1 MRKYF
6 ATLAVT
12 VAVAA
17 AAGLVT
23 APLEAARPS
32 GEERLAKLIE
42 GRVAGEARNCIFT
55 PGNANLTVIDKTA
68 IVYKAGGKVWV
79 NRTANPEQID
89 DDDILVI
96 RRFSGSSLCRQ
107 DIITLADRS
116 TGMFTGV
123 LFLEDFVPYEKAG

>member
-1 MRKYF
+1 MRKYL
-6 ATLAVT
+6 ATLSVI
-12 VAVAA
+12 AA
-17 AAGLVT
+17 AAGLVA
-23 APLEAARPS
+23 APLEAARVS

-42 GRVAGEARNCIFT
+42 GRTAGAPQDCIFT

-68 IVYKAGGKVWV
+68 LVYKAGGKVWV

-89 DDDILVI
+89 DNDILVI

-107 DIITLADRS
+107 DTITLTDRS

-123 LFLEDFVPYEKAG
+123 LFLKDFVPYEKAG

>member
-1 MRKYF
+1 MRKYL
-6 ATLAVT
+6 APLAV
-12 VAVAA
+12 VAA
-17 AAGLVT
+17 AAGLVA
-23 APLEAARPS
+23 APIEAARVS
-32 GEERLAKLIE
+32 GEERLAKMLE
-42 GRVAGEARNCIFT
+42 GRTAGEARDCIFT

-107 DIITLADRS
+107 DTITLADRS

-123 LFLEDFVPYEKAG
+123 IFLEDFVPYEKAS